1 MESARLVALDMVS
14 QDNENNSSDE
24 DTEELVTS
32 PRALAED
39 LNPGLPARSPPA

>member
-24 DTEELVTS
+24 DTGELVTF

-39 LNPGLPARSPPA
+39 LNPGPSSREPPA

>member
-24 DTEELVTS
+24 DTEELVTFL
-32 PRALAED
+32 RALAGD
-39 LNPGLPARSPPA
+39 LNPGPPAR